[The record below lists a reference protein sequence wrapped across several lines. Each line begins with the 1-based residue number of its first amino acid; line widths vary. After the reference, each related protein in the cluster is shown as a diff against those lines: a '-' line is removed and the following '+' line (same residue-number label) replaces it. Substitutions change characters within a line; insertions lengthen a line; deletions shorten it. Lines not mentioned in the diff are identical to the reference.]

1 MLDRSIYVALLLHVL
16 SFYRASAR
24 TNPPIMAREPEAIW
38 AAAALFEVVAVALL
52 LVADVEEACVFA
64 ALVLD
69 ARVVERV

>member
-1 MLDRSIYVALLLHVL
+1 MLDRSIYAALLLHVQ

-38 AAAALFEVVAVALL
+38 AAAALFEVVGVALL
-52 LVADVEEACVFA
+52 LVADVEACVIE

-69 ARVVERV
+69 AMVVERV

>member
-1 MLDRSIYVALLLHVL
+1 MQPFLLHIL

-38 AAAALFEVVAVALL
+38 AAAALFEVTAGALL
-52 LVADVEEACVFA
+52 LVAEAEACVTE
-64 ALVLD
+64 ALVRD

>member
-1 MLDRSIYVALLLHVL
+1 MQPFLLRIL

-24 TNPPIMAREPEAIW
+24 TNPPIMASEPEAIW
-38 AAAALFEVVAVALL
+38 AAAALLEVVAGALL
-52 LVADVEEACVFA
+52 PVGEAEACVFE

>member
-1 MLDRSIYVALLLHVL
+1 MQPFLLHIL
-16 SFYRASAR
+16 SSYRASAR

-38 AAAALFEVVAVALL
+38 AAAALFEVAAGALL
-52 LVADVEEACVFA
+52 LVPVAEAEACVTE

>member
-1 MLDRSIYVALLLHVL
+1 MQPFLLHIL

-38 AAAALFEVVAVALL
+38 AAAALFEVVGVALL
-52 LVADVEEACVFA
+52 PVAEAEACVFE